1 MPPLLIYIHGFLSSP
16 LSAKALEVR
25 HYIEARGLDIDYRVP
40 ALSDYPG
47 ESFRQLTALLE
58 ANADRRIALIGSS
71 MGGFMATALAQ
82 RYDVKAVLVNP
93 AVHPS
98 ELIHAVLGENVNPY
112 TGNRFVLTED
122 HVDELRA
129 LEDEAPRAPQNL
141 FLLVQTG
148 DETLDYRRAV
158 DYYRDCRQVVEEGG
172 DHRFQDFERHLPA
185 VFQFLD
191 LS

>member
-25 HYIEARGLDIDYRVP
+25 NFIDANEIDIDYRVP

-47 ESFRQLTALLE
+47 ESFRQLTELLE
-58 ANADRRIALIGSS
+58 TNAGRRIALIGSS

-93 AVHPS
+93 AVRPS
-98 ELIHAVLGENVNPY
+98 ELIHSVLGENINPY
-112 TGNRFVLTED
+112 TGNRFVLTES
-122 HVDELRA
+122 HVEELRA
-129 LEDEAPRAPQNL
+129 LEAETPRAPQNL
-141 FLLVQTG
+141 LLLVQTG

-191 LS
+191 LP